1 MAPFKPTLKKIPGL
15 TDLKPLGR
23 GGMAEV
29 YRAVR
34 KSDGRA
40 VAVKVLTEDAMLSP
54 TNVQRFEREAE
65 TMGALR
71 HPHIVQA
78 YAFGEV
84 DGRPYLLMEL
94 VEGPSA
100 QDKVLADGPLPA
112 DEALYLVEQT
122 AAALAYAHEQG
133 FIHRDVK
140 PSNILL
146 AEGRSVKLSDFGLA
160 KLEGDMS
167 VTIDGSVLGTPH
179 YLAPEQI
186 SGSPNIDA
194 RADIYSLGMTL
205 YFLVA
210 GRPAFAGSV
219 LHTVLT
225 RHLTDRVAFDD
236 ELRARLS
243 EPLMTTIRRMTAK
256 RPEQR
261 YASIAELRRDLA
273 WIKGEADEP
282 ARPSNDLRADAPEFY
297 VQDWTRA
304 DAAGCDDDRGPC
316 HEMPDDPA
324 HALRLAPG
332 DVLCYEGEACPDVHW
347 LLSGEIEVL
356 RAGRR
361 VAVIRETGTI
371 LGEIA
376 ALRRAP
382 RQVTMRAL
390 SPTALLRVG
399 AEEFPDYLAA
409 HPSALREVLRELA
422 ERAFH
427 AGEKLSD
434 AEAALAD
441 LRRTVLTIAQGL
453 AEHDLTAAE
462 GAALL
467 NELMM
472 FPKTG
477 MTE

>member
-1 MAPFKPTLKKIPGL
+1 MTPFKPTLKKISGL
-15 TDLKPLGR
+15 TDLTPLGR

-40 VAVKVLTEDAMLSP
+40 VAVKVMTEDAMFAEA
-54 TNVQRFEREAE
+54 NVRRFEREAE
-65 TMGALR
+65 TLGALR
-71 HPHIVQA
+71 HEHIVRA

-84 DGRPYLLMEL
+84 DGRPYLTMEL

-100 QDKVLADGPLPA
+100 QDKVITGGPLPV
-112 DEALYLVEQT
+112 DEALAIVEQT
-122 AAALAYAHEQG
+122 AMALAYAHERG

-146 AEGRSVKLSDFGLA
+146 HEGRTVKLSDFGLA
-160 KLEGDMS
+160 KLEGDLS
-167 VTIDGSVLGTPH
+167 VTVDGSVLGTPH

-186 SGSPNIDA
+186 SGSPNVDA

-205 YFLVA
+205 FFLVA
-210 GRPAFAGSV
+210 GRPAFAAANI
-219 LHTVLT
+219 HAVLT

-236 ELRARLS
+236 ELRTRLS

-261 YASIAELRRDLA
+261 YASIAEVLRDLA
-273 WIKGEADEP
+273 WVKGEADEP
-282 ARPSNDLRADAPEFY
+282 ERPLNDVRADAPEFY
-297 VQDWTRA
+297 VQDWTQA
-304 DAAGCDDDRGPC
+304 DESDCDDESGPC
-316 HEMPDDPA
+316 HEMPDDPE
-324 HALRLAPG
+324 HALQLTPG

-390 SPTALLRVG
+390 APTSLLRVG

-422 ERAFH
+422 ERAFN
-427 AGEKLSD
+427 AGEKLS
-434 AEAALAD
+434 ETETALAD
-441 LRRTVLTIAQGL
+441 LRRTVLTIARGL

-462 GAALL
+462 GASLL

-472 FPKTG
+472 FPKAG
-477 MTE
+477 ITE